1 MYGCKNLYI
10 WDLQQNQEI
19 SDNQRSNKTT
29 AKMLLFKILHLKP
42 ICKNDNLSYL
52 AVYTR

>member
-1 MYGCKNLYI
+1 MYDCKSLY
-10 WDLQQNQEI
+10 LRFTTNQEI
-19 SDNQRSNKTT
+19 SNNQRSNKTT